1 MHPVAGTA
9 VEQEKS
15 MHAAALPRRSRR
27 RARAA
32 VAPCLARARDVHMAA
47 ASCHAAA
54 ASCRS
59 AGAGVTTSGEGGDRG
74 VEQVRLHG
82 TIFLS
87 HVLVSIDNFSSLN

>member
-32 VAPCLARARDVHMAA
+32 VAPCLARARDVHAAA
-47 ASCHAAA
+47 ASCH
-54 ASCRS
+54 S
-59 AGAGVTTSGEGGDRG
+59 AGAGATSGEGGDRG
-74 VEQVRLHG
+74 VEKVRLRAS
-82 TIFLS
+82 TALS
-87 HVLVSIDNFSSLN
+87 SSPMR